1 VTLSRRALNRALLA
15 RQMLLKREP
24 LAPLEA
30 MERLVAMQAQQLRP
44 PFIGL
49 WTRLEGFQSPMLD
62 ALLRERKVVRATLL
76 RATLHMLSARD
87 YLEFRHTM
95 QPALTASMQSI
106 LKSRGAELDIDAVA
120 AAAVRR
126 FRGTPQTFQQLRD
139 SLIGEFP
146 GLDERAMGYLAR
158 TLIPLVMTPGANES
172 AFTLAEEW
180 LGRAVPAEER
190 LDDLML
196 RYLAAFGPAAVA
208 DAQTWSGLGKLKPVF
223 ERLRRKLAVFQDE
236 EGRELFDAPGAP
248 LPPEDTPAPVR
259 FMPGF
264 DNVILGHADRSRI
277 IADEHRPR
285 VVTKNLQV
293 LPVVLVDGFAAGTWS
308 MEQTKTKAALEVAL
322 FGGVTARARK
332 EMEAEAAR
340 LMDFLDLP
348 PRREVKIG

>member
-1 VTLSRRALNRALLA
+1 VTLTRRALNRALLA

-87 YLEFRHTM
+87 YLAFRQTM
-95 QPALTASMQSI
+95 QPALTAAMQSI
-106 LKSRGAELDIDAVA
+106 LKTRAAELDIDAVA

-126 FRGTPQTFQQLRD
+126 FRGAPQTFQQLRE
-139 SLIGEFP
+139 SLVAEFP

-158 TLIPLVMTPGANES
+158 TCIPLVMTPDASGS
-172 AFTLAEEW
+172 TFTLAAEW
-180 LGRAVPAEER
+180 LGCAVPATGR
-190 LDDLML
+190 VDDLML
-196 RYLAAFGPAAVA
+196 RYLAAFGPATVA

-223 ERLRRKLAVFQDE
+223 ERLRPKLAVFRDE
-236 EGRELFDAPGAP
+236 NGRELFDAAGAP
-248 LPPEDTPAPVR
+248 LPPEETPAPVC
-259 FMPGF
+259 FLPGF

-285 VVTKNLQV
+285 VVTRNLQV

-308 MEQTKTKAALEVAL
+308 IAQTKTKAALEVAL
-322 FGGVTARARK
+322 FGSVTARVRK
-332 EMEAEAAR
+332 DMEAEASR

-348 PRREVKIG
+348 PRRDVKIG